1 MIYYKYGVEFY
12 MEGRFFDKGLL
23 SSNCNKMP
31 LWRKPASL
39 FRNFDRFLVLSL
51 RRVILGAFICHIA
64 AAQAV
69 FSFSCNCFLYVV
81 WYMEDDRQ

>member
-51 RRVILGAFICHIA
+51 RRVILGAPYMLLP
-64 AAQAV
+64 QAEI
-69 FSFSCNCFLYVV
+69 FLQLFFVCCLVYGG
-81 WYMEDDRQ
+81 